1 MRERSIRRDELA
13 ALGVQLPVLPT
24 IVLGALPGGDGWS
37 ARLARIGVDVTMSGA
52 AEDTPE
58 TVAAARA
65 AAPHLAVKARM
76 ADAGALDGGRGVIV
90 ETEGAVPEGLYRLG
104 PDEDVVV
111 AVEPDAPLED
121 VMVVARY
128 VLGRAREGV
137 PSALW
142 VVAAPGMERID
153 PELAAAKIEVLVTG
167 AQQARLYLAKEQFDI

>member
-1 MRERSIRRDELA
+1 M
-13 ALGVQLPVLPT
+13 LPT
-24 IVLGALPGGDGWS
+24 IVLGALPGDGDWS

-52 AEDTPE
+52 AQDTPE
-58 TVAAARA
+58 TVAAAKA

-76 ADAGALDGGRGVIV
+76 DDPSALAGARGVIV
-90 ETEGAVPEGLYRLG
+90 ETTAAVPDGLYRLG

-142 VVAAPGMERID
+142 VVAAPGLERLD
-153 PELAAAKIEVLVTG
+153 AAAVEEKLKVLVLG

>member
-1 MRERSIRRDELA
+1 M
-13 ALGVQLPVLPT
+13 LPT
-24 IVLGALPGGDGWS
+24 IVLGALPGDGDWS
-37 ARLARIGVDVTMSGA
+37 ARLARIGVDVTASGA
-52 AEDTPE
+52 AEDTPD

-76 ADAGALDGGRGVIV
+76 RHPGVLDGGRGIIV
-90 ETEGAVPEGLYRLG
+90 ETDDDVPAGLYRLG

-111 AVEPDAPLED
+111 AIEPDAPLED

-142 VVAAPGMERID
+142 VVAAPGLERLD
-153 PELAAAKIEVLVTG
+153 PDLVERKLEVLVTG
-167 AQQARLYLAKEQFDI
+167 AKQARLYLAKEQFEI

>member
-1 MRERSIRRDELA
+1 MRRNELA

-24 IVLGALPGGDGWS
+24 IVLGALPGDADWS

-52 AEDTPE
+52 AEDTPQ

-76 ADAGALDGGRGVIV
+76 SDAAPLAGERGVIV
-90 ETEGAVPEGLYRLG
+90 ESDGSVPEGLYRFG
-104 PDEDVVV
+104 RDEGVVV

-142 VVAAPGMERID
+142 VVAAPGLERLD
-153 PELAAAKIEVLVTG
+153 PAAVEEKLKVLVLG

>member
-1 MRERSIRRDELA
+1 M
-13 ALGVQLPVLPT
+13 LPT
-24 IVLGALPGGDGWS
+24 IVLGSLPGGGDWS

-52 AEDTPE
+52 AQDSAQ

-76 ADAGALDGGRGVIV
+76 ADPRALEGGRGIIV
-90 ETEGAVPEGLYRLG
+90 ETDAAVPEGLYRLG
-104 PDEDVVV
+104 PDEDLVV

-121 VMVVARY
+121 VMVVARH

-153 PELAAAKIEVLVTG
+153 PELVAAKLEVLVTG
-167 AQQARLYLAKEQFDI
+167 AKQARLYLAKEQFDI

>member
-1 MRERSIRRDELA
+1 M
-13 ALGVQLPVLPT
+13 LPT
-24 IVLGALPGGDGWS
+24 IVLGALPGDADWS

-52 AEDTPE
+52 AEDTPR
-58 TVAAARA
+58 TLAAARA

-76 ADAGALDGGRGVIV
+76 ADARALDGERGVIV
-90 ETEGAVPEGLYRLG
+90 ETEGAVPDGLYRLG

-111 AVEPDAPLED
+111 AIEPEAPLED

-142 VVAAPGMERID
+142 VVAAPGLERLD
-153 PELAAAKIEVLVTG
+153 PDLVERKLEVLVTG
-167 AQQARLYLAKEQFDI
+167 AKQARLYLAKEQFEI

>member
-1 MRERSIRRDELA
+1 M
-13 ALGVQLPVLPT
+13 LPT
-24 IVLGALPGGDGWS
+24 IVLGALPGDADWS

-52 AEDTPE
+52 AEDTPQ
-58 TVAAARA
+58 TLAAARA

-76 ADAGALDGGRGVIV
+76 GDARALDGQRGVIV

-104 PDEDVVV
+104 HDEGVVV

-121 VMVVARY
+121 VMDVARY

-142 VVAAPGMERID
+142 VAAAPGLERLD
-153 PELAAAKIEVLVTG
+153 PGLVEQKLEVLVTG
-167 AQQARLYLAKEQFDI
+167 ARQARLYLAKEQFDI

>member
-1 MRERSIRRDELA
+1 M
-13 ALGVQLPVLPT
+13 LPT
-24 IVLGALPGGDGWS
+24 IVLGALPGGAGWS

-52 AEDTPE
+52 AEDTPD

-76 ADAGALDGGRGVIV
+76 ADAGALDGGRGLIV

-111 AVEPDAPLED
+111 AVAPDAPLED

-142 VVAAPGMERID
+142 VVAAPGMDRID
-153 PELAAAKIEVLVTG
+153 PELAAAKIEVLVVG

>member
-1 MRERSIRRDELA
+1 MRRNELA

-24 IVLGALPGGDGWS
+24 IVLGALPGDADWS

-65 AAPHLAVKARM
+65 AAPHLAVKARSSDP
-76 ADAGALDGGRGVIV
+76 AAFAGERGLIV
-90 ETEGAVPEGLYRLG
+90 ETEGSVPDGLYKLG
-104 PDEDVVV
+104 RDEGVVV

-121 VMVVARY
+121 VMVVARD
-128 VLGRAREGV
+128 VLGRARAGI

-142 VVAAPGMERID
+142 VVAAPGLDRLD
-153 PELAAAKIEVLVTG
+153 PEAAEEKLRVLVLG